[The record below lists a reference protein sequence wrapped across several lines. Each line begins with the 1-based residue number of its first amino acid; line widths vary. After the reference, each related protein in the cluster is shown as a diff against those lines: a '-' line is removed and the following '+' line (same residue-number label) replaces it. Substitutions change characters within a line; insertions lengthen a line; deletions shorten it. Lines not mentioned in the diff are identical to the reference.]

1 MQDAKV
7 VDEIERA
14 LAITSGQLN
23 VAHGQLVDLVARA
36 IATRSWEGVGIKS
49 PAHWLSLRSGLS
61 RDRAQQIVLLAQR
74 VDELPLTIGAL
85 REGRLSVDQA
95 YVVARRAPSYA
106 DRDALDLAL
115 YASVSQL
122 WHVMRRFVFDPPYA
136 PAPADDD
143 RVVDDRP
150 RNGDDGDDFGD
161 PDARQGRTDPPDGT
175 SDDAAGSPASA
186 PMPVSLTPGSLS
198 YWFDENGRFQLR
210 VDAPMGDGLII
221 EAALRE
227 ARDALFQAGLRDV
240 TWLDALL
247 EMCRRSTASNHITGI
262 GSSRLDRYRIYVHL
276 DTEGAWVQST
286 VPVPPA
292 LRDQFMCDGV
302 VTPVWTTGGRPVN
315 LGRTARVV
323 SPTLRRLVMHRDGHR
338 CRTSGCDST
347 LGLEVHHIVH
357 YGHPHNGPTDTWN
370 LVVACGGCHTLIHQG
385 EMVVTGNADEP
396 DGLTYTDRK
405 GRPLIRYPTPIVPD
419 EPLPMPDQ
427 PYTGPTG
434 EPCYLRWITFNPPRR
449 SAPTAEPDPAAADP
463 PSADAA

>member
-7 VDEIERA
+7 VDEIERS
-14 LAITSGQLN
+14 LAVTSGQLN

-61 RDRAQQIVLLAQR
+61 RDRAQQIVVLARR

-85 REGRLSVDQA
+85 RAGRLSVDQA
-95 YVVARRAPSYA
+95 YVVARRAPGYA

-122 WHVMRRFVFDPPYA
+122 WQVMRKFVFDPPYA
-136 PAPADDD
+136 PTPSDDD
-143 RVVDDRP
+143 RVVEDRP
-150 RNGDDGDDFGD
+150 RNGDDFGD
-161 PDARQGRTDPPDGT
+161 PDARKGRTDPPEP
-175 SDDAAGSPASA
+175 SDSSDAPSTPV
-186 PMPVSLTPGSLS
+186 PVSLANGSLS

-227 ARDALFQAGLRDV
+227 ARDALFQAGQRDV

-247 EMCRRSTASNHITGI
+247 EMCRRSTASNAITGV
-262 GSSRLDRYRIYVHL
+262 GAGRLDRYRVYMHL

-286 VPVPPA
+286 MPVPPA
-292 LRDQFMCDGV
+292 LRDQCMCDGV

-315 LGRTARVV
+315 LGRSTRVV
-323 SPTLRRLVMHRDGHR
+323 SPALRRLVLHRDGHR
-338 CRTSGCDST
+338 CRTPGCEST
-347 LGLEVHHIVH
+347 LGLEIHHIIP
-357 YGHPHNGPTDTWN
+357 YGPPHEGPTDTWN
-370 LVVACGGCHTLIHQG
+370 LGPHCGGCHTLIHLG
-385 EMVVTGNADEP
+385 EIVVTGNADEP
-396 DGLTYTDRK
+396 DGLTYTDRR
-405 GRPLIRYPTPIVPD
+405 GRPLIRYPTPIPPD

-434 EPCYLRWITFNPPRR
+434 EPCYLRWVTFNPPR
-449 SAPTAEPDPAAADP
+449 
-463 PSADAA
+463 DAA